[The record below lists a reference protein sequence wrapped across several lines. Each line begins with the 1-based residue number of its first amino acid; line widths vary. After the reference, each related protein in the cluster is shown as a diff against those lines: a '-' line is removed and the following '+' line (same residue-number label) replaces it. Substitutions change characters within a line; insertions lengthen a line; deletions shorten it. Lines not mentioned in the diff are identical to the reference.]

1 METNTEAIEKDID
14 SLRDDFNSI
23 VWRLDDLRDSIVN
36 ILSLF
41 EKEERDESEE
51 CFDILLKA
59 GINVGTKFKTSEDG
73 PTLEI
78 IGICNEGFRVI
89 DITSAKPRKMT
100 LRTDS
105 KRYLENIMLKIIKI
119 VGE

>member
-1 METNTEAIEKDID
+1 METTKEAIEKDLD
-14 SLRDDFNSI
+14 SLRDDLNGI
-23 VWRLDDLRDSIVN
+23 VWRIDDLRGTIQN
-36 ILSLF
+36 ILAMF
-41 EKEERDESEE
+41 ETAERDESEE

-59 GINVGTKFKTSEDG
+59 GFNVGTKFKTSEDG

-78 IGICNEGFRVI
+78 VGICNEGFRVI
-89 DITSAKPRKMT
+89 DTSSAEPRKMT

-105 KRYLENIMLKIIKI
+105 KHYLDGIMPKLIKI